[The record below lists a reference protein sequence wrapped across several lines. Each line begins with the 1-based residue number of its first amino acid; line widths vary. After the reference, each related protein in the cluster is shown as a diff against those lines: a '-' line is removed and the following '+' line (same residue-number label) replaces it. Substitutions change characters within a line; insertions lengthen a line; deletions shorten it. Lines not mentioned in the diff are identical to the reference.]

1 MEYDSLHI
9 EIDNDAAERNLH
21 PLEALEVWQMGVE
34 QWEKKYNQPPE
45 LTDIVGSLTKNY

>member
-21 PLEALEVWQMGVE
+21 PLEALEAWQMGLE

-45 LTDIVGSLTKNY
+45 LTEDAGSFS